1 MLYLSKVYHMVA
13 EHARGKWRKFVL
25 VNLAHFFYI
34 FHAMVTFHDIETA
47 YEIVRRAV
55 YKTPLLH
62 SHAVDERSGNSVFF
76 KAENLQRI
84 GAFKIRGAY
93 NKIASLSAEERT
105 RGVVAHSSGNHAQG
119 VALAATLLGTK
130 AVVVMPKNSPR
141 NKVAGTQAHGGEVVF
156 CEDSSDDRERVAR
169 QLQAE
174 HNYVLVPP
182 FDDDKIIAGQGTVTL
197 EIAQE
202 LKSLEYLFVP
212 VGGGGL
218 IGGNAI
224 AAKHLF
230 PGIKVIGVETE
241 PANDGQQSFRKKEI
255 VRINPPNTIADGMRT
270 QAVGKRNFEIMLKFV
285 DDMITVTD
293 AQVIEMMKFLV
304 DRMKIVVE
312 PTGAVAPAAVF
323 QNILGLRSKNICAI
337 ISGGNVDPAFLKSIL
352 ST

>member
-1 MLYLSKVYHMVA
+1 MITYADV
-13 EHARGKWRKFVL
+13 
-25 VNLAHFFYI
+25 
-34 FHAMVTFHDIETA
+34 ETA
-47 YEIVRRAV
+47 YTVVRPV
-55 YKTPLLH
+55 VHKTPVLH
-62 SHAVDERSGNSVFF
+62 SELLDGRIGNEVFF

-93 NKIASLSAEERT
+93 NKIASLTAEERA

-119 VALAATLLGTK
+119 VALAASLLGTK
-130 AVVVMPKNSPR
+130 AVVVMPKSSPK

-169 QLQAE
+169 ALQEE

-182 FDDDKIIAGQGTVTL
+182 FDDDKIIAGQGTATL
-197 EIAQE
+197 EVAQDLKE
-202 LKSLEYLFVP
+202 LDYLFVP

-218 IGGNAI
+218 IAGNAV

-230 PGIKVIGVETE
+230 PGVKVIGVETE
-241 PANDGQQSFRKKEI
+241 PANDCQQSFRTKEI

-270 QAVGKRNFEIMLKFV
+270 QAVGKRNFEIILKYV

-293 AQVIEMMKFLV
+293 AQVIEMMKFFV
-304 DRMKIVVE
+304 ERMKVVVE

-323 QNILGLRSKNICAI
+323 HNVMGLHSKKICAI

-352 ST
+352 